1 MWTKVVLISGAVVC
15 IVGIFLAAIPDWLFD
30 RLFVDLPAVILS
42 KLPREWFLKSL
53 TAISVHMRQGT
64 VTLWA

>member
-30 RLFVDLPAVILS
+30 KLFVDLPAVILS
-42 KLPREWFLKSL
+42 KLPREWFL
-53 TAISVHMRQGT
+53 
-64 VTLWA
+64 